1 MNSNLF
7 VHSKYKTNGQK
18 ISWKFYA
25 NEINRRHSFQVK
37 TRFQEQKVIHDQGIY
52 SLKNL
57 SEHDDEGAN
66 FPTNMFGHT

>member
-18 ISWKFYA
+18 IWKFYA

-37 TRFQEQKVIHDQGIY
+37 TRFQEQKVIHGIY
-52 SLKNL
+52 SL
-57 SEHDDEGAN
+57 SS
-66 FPTNMFGHT
+66 M

>member
-37 TRFQEQKVIHDQGIY
+37 TRFQEQKVILGTEAFT
-52 SLKNL
+52 L
-57 SEHDDEGAN
+57 SSMYVE
-66 FPTNMFGHT
+66 